1 MQTVFD
7 YSANTLKRNIM
18 KLKKYPKA
26 DLNRNSGL
34 YFVIGLVLVLF
45 LTWRALEYK
54 TYKKDVQVQRI
65 VEILEAPK
73 EDVPIIEAF
82 KIPPPPT
89 PPAAPAIIQVV
100 EDVVEIEET
109 VIQSTE
115 SSQDIVVEKQIIKVE
130 EIEVV
135 EEEEILEVPFAVI
148 ENVPIY
154 PGCDNSIT
162 NEAQKDCFQA
172 KVMEHVR
179 NNFTYP
185 EAAVEMG
192 IQGRVYVQ
200 FVIDTKGN
208 ITNIATRGP
217 HAYLEKEAYRII
229 SKLPPMT
236 PGKQRGKA
244 VKVPF
249 NMPITFKLED
259 G

>member
-1 MQTVFD
+1 
-7 YSANTLKRNIM
+7 M

-34 YFVIGLVLVLF
+34 YFVIGLALVLF
-45 LTWRALEYK
+45 LTWRALEFK
-54 TYKKDVQVQRI
+54 TYKKDVQERRI

-73 EDVPIIEAF
+73 EDVPIVEAF
-82 KIPPPPT
+82 KMPPPPA

-115 SSQDIVVEKQIIKVE
+115 SSQEAIIEKPIIKVE

-135 EEEEILEVPFAVI
+135 EEEEILEVPFAII

-154 PGCDNSIT
+154 PGCDKNIS
-162 NEAQKDCFQA
+162 NEEQKECFQA

-179 NNFTYP
+179 KNFTYP
-185 EAAVEMG
+185 EAAVDLG

-217 HAYLEKEAYRII
+217 HAYLEKEAHRII
-229 SKLPPMT
+229 SSLPPMT
-236 PGKQRGKA
+236 PGKQRGRA
-244 VKVPF
+244 VKVPY
-249 NMPITFKLED
+249 NMPITFRLED

>member
-1 MQTVFD
+1 
-7 YSANTLKRNIM
+7 M
-18 KLKKYPKA
+18 KLKKHPKA

-54 TYKKDVQVQRI
+54 SYKKDVKEQRI

-73 EDVPIIEAF
+73 EDVPVVETF
-82 KIPPPPT
+82 KIPPPPP

-100 EDVVEIEET
+100 EDVEEIEET

-115 SSQDIVVEKQIIKVE
+115 SSQEAIIEKPIIKVE
-130 EIEVV
+130 EIVVV
-135 EEEEILEVPFAVI
+135 EEEEVLEVPFAII
-148 ENVPIY
+148 ENVPVY
-154 PGCDNSIT
+154 PGCDKSIT
-162 NEAQKDCFQA
+162 NEAQKECFQA

-185 EAAVEMG
+185 QAAVDLG

-200 FVIDTKGN
+200 FVIDASGN

-217 HAYLEKEAYRII
+217 HAYLEKEAHRII

-236 PGKQRGKA
+236 PGKQRGRA
-244 VKVPF
+244 VKVPY
-249 NMPITFKLED
+249 NMPITFRLED

>member
-1 MQTVFD
+1 
-7 YSANTLKRNIM
+7 M

-34 YFVIGLVLVLF
+34 YFVIGLALVLF
-45 LTWRALEYK
+45 LTWRALEFK
-54 TYKKDVQVQRI
+54 TYKKDVQERRI

-73 EDVPIIEAF
+73 EDVPIVEAF
-82 KIPPPPT
+82 KIPPPPP

-115 SSQDIVVEKQIIKVE
+115 SSQEAIIEKPIIKVE

-135 EEEEILEVPFAVI
+135 EEEEVLEVPFAII
-148 ENVPIY
+148 ENVPVY
-154 PGCDNSIT
+154 PGCDKNIS
-162 NEAQKDCFQA
+162 NEEQKECFQA

-179 NNFTYP
+179 KNFTYP
-185 EAAVEMG
+185 EAAVDLG

-200 FVIDTKGN
+200 FVIDTQGN

-229 SKLPPMT
+229 SSLPSMT
-236 PGKQRGKA
+236 PGKQRGRA
-244 VKVPF
+244 VKVPY
-249 NMPITFKLED
+249 NMPITFRLED

>member
-1 MQTVFD
+1 
-7 YSANTLKRNIM
+7 M

-34 YFVIGLVLVLF
+34 YFVIGLALVLF
-45 LTWRALEYK
+45 LTWRALEFK
-54 TYKKDVQVQRI
+54 TYKKDVQERRI

-73 EDVPIIEAF
+73 EDVPIVEAF
-82 KIPPPPT
+82 KIPPPPA

-115 SSQDIVVEKQIIKVE
+115 SSQEAIIEKPIIRVE

-135 EEEEILEVPFAVI
+135 EEEEILEVPFAII

-154 PGCDNSIT
+154 PGCDKNIS
-162 NEAQKDCFQA
+162 NEEQKVCFQA

-179 NNFTYP
+179 KNFTYP
-185 EAAVEMG
+185 EAAVDLG

-229 SKLPPMT
+229 SSLPPMT
-236 PGKQRGKA
+236 PGKQRGRA
-244 VKVPF
+244 VKVPY
-249 NMPITFKLED
+249 NMPITFRLED

>member
-1 MQTVFD
+1 
-7 YSANTLKRNIM
+7 M

-34 YFVIGLVLVLF
+34 YFVIGLALVLF

-54 TYKKDVQVQRI
+54 TYKKEINERRI

-82 KIPPPPT
+82 KIPPPPA
-89 PPAAPAIIQVV
+89 PPAAPVIIQVV
-100 EDVVEIEET
+100 EDVKEIEET

-115 SSQDIVVEKQIIKVE
+115 SSQETVVEKQIITVE

-135 EEEEILEVPFAVI
+135 EEEEELVVPFAVI
-148 ENVPIY
+148 ENVPVF
-154 PGCDNSIT
+154 PGCENTAD
-162 NEAQKDCFQA
+162 NEAQKECFQS
-172 KVMEHVR
+172 KVTEHVR
-179 NNFTYP
+179 NHFTYP
-185 EAAVEMG
+185 RAAVDLG

-200 FVIDTKGN
+200 FIIDTQGN

-217 HAYLEKEAYRII
+217 HAYLEKEAHRII
-229 SKLPPMT
+229 SKLPNMT
-236 PGKQRGKA
+236 PGKQRGRA
-244 VKVPF
+244 VKVPYS
-249 NMPITFKLED
+249 MPITFKLED

>member
-1 MQTVFD
+1 
-7 YSANTLKRNIM
+7 M

-34 YFVIGLVLVLF
+34 YFVIGLALVLF
-45 LTWRALEYK
+45 LTWRALEFK
-54 TYKKDVQVQRI
+54 TYKKDVQERRI

-73 EDVPIIEAF
+73 EDVPIVEAF
-82 KIPPPPT
+82 KIPPPPP

-115 SSQDIVVEKQIIKVE
+115 SSQEAIIEKPIIKVE

-135 EEEEILEVPFAVI
+135 EEEEVLEVPFAII
-148 ENVPIY
+148 ENVPVY
-154 PGCDNSIT
+154 PGCDKNIS
-162 NEAQKDCFQA
+162 NEEQKECFQA

-179 NNFTYP
+179 KNFTYP
-185 EAAVEMG
+185 EAAVDLG

-200 FVIDTKGN
+200 FVIDTQGN

-229 SKLPPMT
+229 SSLPSMT
-236 PGKQRGKA
+236 PGKQRGRA
-244 VKVPF
+244 VKVPY
-249 NMPITFKLED
+249 NMPITFRLED
-259 G
+259 GWS